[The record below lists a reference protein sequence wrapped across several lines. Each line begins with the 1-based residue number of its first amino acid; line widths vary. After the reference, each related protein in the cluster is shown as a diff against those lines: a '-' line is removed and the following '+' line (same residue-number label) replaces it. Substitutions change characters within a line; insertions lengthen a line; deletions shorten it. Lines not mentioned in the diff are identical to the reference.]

1 MGHCQTVQIP
11 KVPGILQRK
20 KNLNPEV
27 CALPTVQATFPNQTC
42 TVFGIWKTGQ
52 VSRGEWGVETP
63 RFLGGQA
70 ASIPEGLVSC
80 ELSEHFLQF
89 LPSEPL
95 PSSLS
100 PLMKI
105 LTSSQDTEMKSG
117 MLFHLSLVTCLA

>member
-52 VSRGEWGVETP
+52 VSSGEWGVETP

-95 PSSLS
+95 VPFIH
-100 PLMKI
+100 PQGKI
-105 LTSSQDTEMKSG
+105 LPQARSEWRLM
-117 MLFHLSLVTCLA
+117 